1 LGDKILIIGPTTGV
15 YEDVIAELVCSDRP
29 VEKAVK
35 GDHPTIPVSRSVRRN
50 DKVYKI
56 VVGIDGND

>member
-1 LGDKILIIGPTTGV
+1 MMITGETTGV
-15 YEDVIAELVCSDRP
+15 YEDTIEEIRVELKP

-35 GDHPTIPVSRSVRRN
+35 GNYFSVKTKELVRRN

-56 VVGIDGND
+56 IPAK